1 MKVAARHLHLPLAR
15 GSTHSRRL
23 APRGVGIR
31 SGEVMEDCKRRK
43 DRGKHTMKK
52 LASATLGIAL
62 GIASL
67 VLCANLAMSHHS
79 EAMFDPDKV
88 VTVTGTV
95 TEFQYVN
102 PHVWLFVQARDEG
115 VETLWAFET
124 GSVSSLMRAGIK
136 KTSLMPG
143 DVVTVQAHPLRDG
156 RPGGQWLTVT
166 KSDGTALS
174 LRPSAVPAAARPGN

>member
-1 MKVAARHLHLPLAR
+1 
-15 GSTHSRRL
+15 
-23 APRGVGIR
+23 
-31 SGEVMEDCKRRK
+31 
-43 DRGKHTMKK
+43 MKK
-52 LASATLGIAL
+52 LASATLRIAL
-62 GIASL
+62 GIAGMA
-67 VLCANLAMSHHS
+67 LCANSAVSHHS
-79 EAMFDPDKV
+79 EAMFDPDRV

-166 KSDGTALS
+166 KSDGKALS
-174 LRPSAVPAAARPGN
+174 LRPSAAPSAVPATARPGN